1 MKSRKWTSEEEFFVV
16 MQGLKGEKS
25 VSEIYKENGLSKTM
39 YYKWRDA
46 FLEGGKKALESGNK
60 SYDRALEAEIE
71 KLQKIIGKQ
80 ASEIEVLRKRTNCLR
95 KDRYSKR
102 A

>member
-1 MKSRKWTSEEEFFVV
+1 MKSRKWTSEEKFAVV

-60 SYDRALEAEIE
+60 SYGRALETEIE
-71 KLQKIIGKQ
+71 NFRRSLEN
-80 ASEIEVLRKRTNCLR
+80 SLLR
-95 KDRYSKR
+95 
-102 A
+102 

>member
-1 MKSRKWTSEEEFFVV
+1 MKSGKRTGDKEFAAV

-25 VSEIYKENGLSKTM
+25 VCEICKENSLSQTM
-39 YYKWRDA
+39 YHKQRCA
-46 FLEGGKKALESGNK
+46 FLESGNK
-60 SYDRALEAEIE
+60 AYDRALEAEIQ